1 MGANMD
7 DMTEPRADAAARTPM
22 VTLSDGTAIPQI
34 GLGVLRIDDEGV
46 VPVVESALEAGY
58 RHIDGAAGY
67 DNEDGV
73 GRALEETGYASGPR
87 RETLWVTT
95 KLRDSEQGYDSTLR
109 AFDRQLGLLRLD
121 YVDMYMIHW
130 PTPFDWR
137 GGETWK
143 AMRVL
148 RDEGRVRTLGVCNFL
163 PEHLERLHD
172 ETGEY
177 PTVDQIELHPTWQ
190 QRDVVDYCR
199 AHGIAVEAYS
209 PMARGAD
216 LSDGVIE
223 RIAAA
228 HGVTPAQ
235 VILRWHIENG
245 TIIIPKSVHRERQR
259 ENLDLFGFALT
270 AEEHARI
277 DALDGPTRA
286 GHDPM
291 TFSYA

>member
-1 MGANMD
+1 MA
-7 DMTEPRADAAARTPM
+7 TFHTPM
-22 VTLSDGTAIPQI
+22 VTLSDGNLIPQI

-46 VPVVESALEAGY
+46 TSVVEGALEVGY

-67 DNEDGV
+67 NNEAGV
-73 GRALEETGYASGPR
+73 GRALKNTGFSQGELR
-87 RETLWVTT
+87 KSLWVTT
-95 KLRDSEQGYDSTLR
+95 KLRDSEQGYDSAR
-109 AFDRQLGLLRLD
+109 KAFDRQLDLLQLD
-121 YVDMYMIHW
+121 YVDMYMLHW

-137 GGETWK
+137 SSETWK
-143 AMRVL
+143 AFQEFRA
-148 RDEGRVRTLGVCNFL
+148 EGRVRTLGVCNFL
-163 PEHLERLHD
+163 PEHLARLHE

-177 PTVDQIELHPTWQ
+177 PAVNQIELHPTWQ
-190 QRDVVDYCR
+190 QREVVEYCK

-216 LSDGVIE
+216 LNAGNGTIE

-235 VILRWHIENG
+235 VILRWHIENE
-245 TIIIPKSVHRERQR
+245 TIIIPKSAHAERQKQ
-259 ENLDLFGFALT
+259 NLDLFGFVLT
-270 AEEHARI
+270 PEEHAAI

-291 TFSYA
+291 TFTYA

>member
-1 MGANMD
+1 MTQETQAGAQV
-7 DMTEPRADAAARTPM
+7 PM
-22 VTLSDGTAIPQI
+22 VRLHDGNEIPQV

-46 VPVVESALEAGY
+46 TPVVESALQVGY

-67 DNEDGV
+67 DNEGGV
-73 GRALEETGYASGPR
+73 GRALEEVGYASGPQ
-87 RETLWVTT
+87 RERLWMTT
-95 KLRDSEQGYDSTLR
+95 KLRDSEQGYDSALR

-137 GGETWK
+137 SGETWK
-143 AMRVL
+143 AFVRL
-148 RDEGRVRTLGVCNFL
+148 RDEGRVRTLGVCNFM
-163 PEHLERLHD
+163 PSDLERLHG

-177 PTVDQIELHPTWQ
+177 PTVNQIELHPTWQ
-190 QRDVVDYCR
+190 QREVTAYCR
-199 AHGIAVEAYS
+199 EHGIAVEAYS

-216 LSDGVIE
+216 LANGVAE
-223 RIAAA
+223 EIAAV

-245 TIIIPKSVHRERQR
+245 TIIIPKSVHRDRQE

-270 AEEHARI
+270 DEEHRRI

-286 GHDPM
+286 GHDPA